1 MNIYFANTP
10 THLQPYLWA
19 IRHTLE
25 FRVWHQLE
33 HLEWSWE
40 VEDLKKT
47 LPDREMNTSD
57 QTWVLRSAS

>member
-1 MNIYFANTP
+1 MNTYFANTP

-40 VEDLKKT
+40 VEYLKRIEQGAVK
-47 LPDREMNTSD
+47 NQSGIIHVTSL
-57 QTWVLRSAS
+57 QL